1 MSPATLFM
9 HIKLLVLA
17 SLLSGSLIVAPVPGA
32 ALHTAEHST
41 VIAPGSKED
50 KEARALALKVVQAHG
65 GLENIISLNQ
75 NGYHAQ
81 GILEQIS
88 SISGTSNKLDCLL
101 ISKGIKQYLKSNF
114 MGQTVITCFDGESC
128 WTQQG
133 NHAMPTDRIT
143 SQRILED
150 QLHGLLLLEN
160 LQEPDRAIREGKPRK
175 LRGKKYL
182 TLIVTAN
189 DGKDSV
195 LYIDPRTYLVAR
207 TEYTGTDTEQ
217 GVNCVKAY
225 EYADYKELAGTRT
238 PYRLIEYSDLKRV
251 SDFQIQKYDL
261 SSAISDD
268 IFQLPAQEIPERLLS
283 GPVYIPF
290 QLVANE
296 ILIKAKVNG
305 ERELTFLID
314 TGATQSILDSEVAK
328 SLGIRDSGDF
338 NITTGSG
345 AMKMQ
350 FMTLDSVR
358 LGDLTVNNI
367 SVAVAPLK
375 NFAAN
380 LRIKPSGLIGANLLK
395 RFQLTID
402 YPERKL
408 VLRRP
413 DTRLD
418 TDKGIVVET
427 KPSLGVSGLAVE
439 GVLDNNLKLTFL
451 LDSGAAFNHVSEHL
465 VKDVLTDTPILP
477 VGSIKGLDG
486 KVVKTGAI
494 RFKTLKIGQLS
505 IKDPI
510 FSIAPGNGK
519 NSPGLISG
527 GNLAIIG
534 NPLLSRFRVTIDY
547 AEQKILFE
555 KSKQQRSEEALLKR
569 LANIKAAYY
578 SDENRSNALNEL
590 KKLKD
595 RALTRK
601 QYGAAGEILSEFTY
615 LAAVTGKL
623 TSEQI
628 NKSFSRAVQLAM
640 VSNKTDIESR
650 ILATWARYFLSEKPE
665 DYLDYASSLISRA
678 MTADPTQSDPYAIA
692 ATMLLDREH
701 QEKIKKKHKLEY
713 TPKAVL
719 MLDQSL
725 MLNPSNWMALWTKY
739 DLAREEGRKKEMSI
753 VAQLLRR
760 YYPDARQVRDLKFH

>member
-17 SLLSGSLIVAPVPGA
+17 TILSGSLIAAPLPVA
-32 ALHTAEHST
+32 ALNTAEHLN
-41 VIAPGSKED
+41 VIAPGSKEN
-50 KEARALALKVVQAHG
+50 KEARALALKVVKAHG
-65 GLENIISLNQ
+65 GLENIVGLNEK
-75 NGYHAQ
+75 GYHAQ

-88 SISGTSNKLDCLL
+88 SISGSSNKLDCML
-101 ISKGIKQYLKSNF
+101 ISKGKKQYLKSNF
-114 MGQTVITCFDGESC
+114 MGQTVITCFDGQSC

-160 LQEPDRAIREGKPRK
+160 LQEPDRAIKKGETKK

-182 TLIVTAN
+182 TLIVTAD

-195 LYIDPRTYLVAR
+195 LYIDPRTHLVAR

-225 EYADYKELAGTRT
+225 EYADYKELEGTRT
-238 PYRLIEYSDLKRV
+238 PYRLIEYSDQKKV

-261 SSAISDD
+261 TSAVSDD
-268 IFQLPAQEIPERLLS
+268 IFKLPAQEIPERLLS
-283 GPVYIPF
+283 GPVLIPF
-290 QLVANE
+290 KLVANE

-305 ERELTFLID
+305 EKELTFLID
-314 TGATQSILDSEVAK
+314 TGATQSIIDSEVAK

-350 FMTLDSVR
+350 FMNLDSVR
-358 LGDLTVNNI
+358 LGDLTINDI

-380 LRIKPSGLIGANLLK
+380 LRIKPAGLIGANLLK

-408 VLRRP
+408 ELRRP

-427 KPSLGVSGLAVE
+427 KPSLGVSGLAVD
-439 GVLDNNLKLTFL
+439 GVLDNNLELTFL

-494 RFKTLKIGQLS
+494 RFKNLKIGQLS
-505 IKDPI
+505 IKNPI

-534 NPLLSRFRVTIDY
+534 NPLLSRYRITIDY
-547 AEQKILFE
+547 ADQKILFE

-569 LANIKAAYY
+569 LDAIKVAYY
-578 SDENRSNALNEL
+578 CDENRSNALNEL

-628 NKSFSRAVQLAM
+628 NKSYSRAVQMAM
-640 VSNKTDIESR
+640 VSNKTDIQSR
-650 ILATWARYFLSEKPE
+650 ILASWARYFLSEKPE

-692 ATMLLDREH
+692 ATMLLDKEH

-739 DLAREEGRKKEMSI
+739 DLAREEGRKKEMST

>member
-1 MSPATLFM
+1 M
-9 HIKLLVLA
+9 
-17 SLLSGSLIVAPVPGA
+17 
-32 ALHTAEHST
+32 
-41 VIAPGSKED
+41 
-50 KEARALALKVVQAHG
+50 
-65 GLENIISLNQ
+65 
-75 NGYHAQ
+75 
-81 GILEQIS
+81 
-88 SISGTSNKLDCLL
+88 
-101 ISKGIKQYLKSNF
+101 
-114 MGQTVITCFDGESC
+114 
-128 WTQQG
+128 
-133 NHAMPTDRIT
+133 
-143 SQRILED
+143 
-150 QLHGLLLLEN
+150 
-160 LQEPDRAIREGKPRK
+160 
-175 LRGKKYL
+175 
-182 TLIVTAN
+182 
-189 DGKDSV
+189 
-195 LYIDPRTYLVAR
+195 
-207 TEYTGTDTEQ
+207 
-217 GVNCVKAY
+217 
-225 EYADYKELAGTRT
+225 
-238 PYRLIEYSDLKRV
+238 
-251 SDFQIQKYDL
+251 
-261 SSAISDD
+261 
-268 IFQLPAQEIPERLLS
+268 LS
-283 GPVYIPF
+283 GPVLIPF
-290 QLVANE
+290 KLVANE

-305 ERELTFLID
+305 EKELTFLID
-314 TGATQSILDSEVAK
+314 TGATQSIIDSEVAK

-350 FMTLDSVR
+350 FMNLDSVR
-358 LGDLTVNNI
+358 LGDLTINDI

-380 LRIKPSGLIGANLLK
+380 LRIKPAGLIGANLLK

-408 VLRRP
+408 ELRRP

-427 KPSLGVSGLAVE
+427 KPSLGVSGLAVD
-439 GVLDNNLKLTFL
+439 GVLDNNLELTFL

-494 RFKTLKIGQLS
+494 RFKNLKIGQLS
-505 IKDPI
+505 IKNPI

-534 NPLLSRFRVTIDY
+534 NPLLSRYRITIDY
-547 AEQKILFE
+547 ADQKILFE

-569 LANIKAAYY
+569 LDAIKAAYY
-578 SDENRSNALNEL
+578 CDENRSNALNEL

-628 NKSFSRAVQLAM
+628 NKSYSRAVQLAM
-640 VSNKTDIESR
+640 VSNKTDIQSR
-650 ILATWARYFLSEKPE
+650 ILASWARYFLSEKPE

-692 ATMLLDREH
+692 ATMLLDKEH
-701 QEKIKKKHKLEY
+701 QERIKKKHKLEY

-739 DLAREEGRKKEMSI
+739 DLAREEGRKKEMST